1 MTDELGVL
9 DTISK
14 RLEAAGLPF
23 MVTGSMALAYYA
35 TPRMTRD
42 IDIVVALSPSTLAS
56 LPNALAD
63 DFYIDPDYALDAIR
77 GERIFNLMHLASAIK
92 IDLIVRKSSEYRQLE
107 FSRRQAINLGSV
119 PTWIVSREDL
129 ILSKLEWSKESASE
143 IQRRD
148 IVQLLTGS
156 VDWEYLLHWATVLGV
171 QSTLQELRP

>member
-56 LPNALAD
+56 LQNALAD

-92 IDLIVRKSSEYRQLE
+92 IETYI
-107 FSRRQAINLGSV
+107 
-119 PTWIVSREDL
+119 
-129 ILSKLEWSKESASE
+129 
-143 IQRRD
+143 
-148 IVQLLTGS
+148 
-156 VDWEYLLHWATVLGV
+156 
-171 QSTLQELRP
+171 

>member
-23 MVTGSMALAYYA
+23 MVTGSMASAYYA

-56 LPNALAD
+56 LQNALAD
-63 DFYIDPDYALDAIR
+63 DFYIDPDYALDAIQ
-77 GERIFNLMHLASAIK
+77 GERMFNLMHLASAIK
-92 IDLIVRKSSEYRQLE
+92 IDLIVRKSTEYRQLE
-107 FSRRQAINLGSV
+107 FSRRHAINLSNV
-119 PTWIVSREDL
+119 STWIVSREDL
-129 ILSKLEWSKESASE
+129 ILSKLEWSKVSASE
-143 IQRRD
+143 LQRRD
-148 IVQLLTGS
+148 IAQLLAGS

-171 QSTLQELRP
+171 QSALQELRP